1 MKFVKNK
8 IMNLSIRNKMILSYI
23 LIALIP
29 FCIFGIVVI
38 SIFADQAE
46 NDISEHT
53 GQMISQVRTSIDVY
67 ISSIEKISNYVIAEL
82 RSVDF
87 NEMHS
92 EDDIFWMQESTK
104 AVNRLKH
111 VANTHPEVAGILF
124 ATENDLYISTGM
136 TRISRDSFV
145 NEEWYRLAVANPD
158 TVCLISD
165 TSGRNIVTN
174 ESYSIDNVFTMVKA
188 IYREGTS
195 EVMGVLLMDIKHD
208 IISQSINDI
217 TIGQKGFVFVIDSTD
232 HVVYTPVNPVTYR
245 VNPDWIR
252 KEDAPVSARIRGEMY
267 QIRSERSDYTGWRVV
282 GVFSIDEIMGH
293 MNTLIATLTGGLLLL
308 LVFVFV
314 ITVKISQTIT
324 NPVVELEQLMKKA
337 ESGDL
342 AVRFQGD
349 YRDEVSELG
358 RDFNHMLVRIEDL
371 IQQVYIEQKNKRM
384 AELKVLQE
392 QIKPHFLYNTLDT
405 ISWMA
410 RECGA
415 EDIVRLVDALT
426 HMFRIGLSRGRD
438 YISVEQELSYV
449 SNYLYIQKIRYG
461 GKLNYQ
467 IVKDED
473 ILHEEVPKLMLQ
485 PLVENAIYHGIKT
498 RRGEGH
504 LTIRAVRAMEE
515 GLLEFSVED
524 DGSGMSAEQA
534 QELNHLLNEPCELKE
549 RQSFGLFYIKERLRI
564 KYGDGFKIRVN
575 SIENVGTKVVIHIPE
590 SEDSV

>member
-1 MKFVKNK
+1 MKSVKNK
-8 IMNLSIRNKMILSYI
+8 IMNLSIRSKMILSYI

-29 FCIFGIVVI
+29 FCIFGIIVI
-38 SIFADQAE
+38 SIFARQAE

-67 ISSIEKISNYVIAEL
+67 ISSIEKIANYVIAEL

-87 NEMHS
+87 NAMYI

-104 AVNRLKH
+104 AVTRLNH

-145 NEEWYRLAVANPD
+145 NEDWYQLAVSNPD
-158 TVCLISD
+158 SVCLISD

-174 ESYSIDNVFTMVKA
+174 ESYSIDNVFSMVKA
-188 IYREGTS
+188 IYKEGTS

-208 IISQSINDI
+208 IISQSIDNI
-217 TIGQKGFVFVIDSTD
+217 TIGQKGFVFVIDPED
-232 HVVYTPVNPVTYR
+232 RVVYTPANPVTYR
-245 VNPDWIR
+245 VNPNWIR
-252 KEDAPVSARIRGEMY
+252 EESVPVTARIRGEKY

-293 MNTLIATLTGGLLLL
+293 MNSLIAMLTCGLLLL
-308 LVFVFV
+308 LAFVLV

-349 YRDEVSELG
+349 YHDEVSELG
-358 RDFNHMLVRIEDL
+358 RDFNRMLVRIEDL
-371 IQQVYIEQKNKRM
+371 IQQVYIEQKNKRT

-410 RECGA
+410 RDVGA
-415 EDIVRLVDALT
+415 GDVVRLVDALT
-426 HMFRIGLSRGRD
+426 NMFRIGLSRGRD

-449 SNYLYIQKIRYG
+449 GNYLYIQKIRYG
-461 GKLNYQ
+461 SKLNYQ
-467 IVKDED
+467 IIRDEE
-473 ILHEEVPKLMLQ
+473 ILKEEVPKLMLQ
-485 PLVENAIYHGIKT
+485 PLVENAIYHGLKT

-504 LTIRAVRAMEE
+504 LTIRAVKVGEE
-515 GLLEFSVED
+515 LLEFSVED
-524 DGSGMSAEQA
+524 DGSGMSDDQA
-534 QELNHLLNEPCELKE
+534 AELNHLLNEPCELEE

-564 KYGDGFKIRVN
+564 KYGDEFKIRVN
-575 SIENVGTKVVIHIPE
+575 SIAHVGTKVVIHIPIQ
-590 SEDSV
+590 EDSV